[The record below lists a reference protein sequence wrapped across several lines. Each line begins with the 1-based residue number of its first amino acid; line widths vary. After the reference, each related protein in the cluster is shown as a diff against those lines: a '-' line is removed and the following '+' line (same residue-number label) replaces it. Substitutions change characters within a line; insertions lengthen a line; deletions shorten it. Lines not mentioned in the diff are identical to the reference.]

1 MSALSESFE
10 KVKSFYLKYKKVFVI
25 SSVLMVFIIALAL
38 RMAFMFKMEHPELK
52 NDAYNY
58 DVMAKNFLD
67 NGYWGYTDSYSHKR
81 AALKPNAVIT
91 PGYPMFLAAIYSV
104 TGYKDGSPLQTVRTI
119 QAIIGALTCLIVY
132 LLGKKVGN
140 RKVGLIAS
148 FFYAIYPSFVW
159 ATTLILTE
167 TLYNFLFL
175 LYLYIQIR
183 LLDNLKSIKAAVVC
197 GLVFAA
203 AIFVRP
209 VAIPLIVVP
218 FVYQYIKS
226 GDRQVIKTFAFTLAG
241 LAAVLIPWWIRNVVV
256 LDKFILLATQTG
268 NPLIA
273 GSFPYFKNIDL
284 SRYNVE
290 DPFKAGIGYIID
302 GFITQPVLYLKWF
315 TIGKFTYL
323 FKSPWFYPPEGFT
336 FLSSLAVMHGFIVS
350 FGWIGVIVS
359 LIRRRYVLITSY
371 IILLTGLQLLF
382 VPEARYAHS
391 IMPLLMILTACL
403 LEQMLF
409 KRKKEASQINTFNN

>member
-1 MSALSESFE
+1 MNVLSRGFE
-10 KVKSFYLKYKKVFVI
+10 KIKLFYLKYKKIIVV
-25 SSVLMVFIIALAL
+25 SSLLMVFLIALAL
-38 RMAFMFKMEHPELK
+38 RLAFMFKMEHPELK

-81 AALKPNAVIT
+81 PALKPNAVIT

-104 TGYKDGSPLQTVRTI
+104 TGYKDGSPLRTVRTI
-119 QAIIGALTCLIVY
+119 QAILGALTCLIVY

-140 RKVGLIAS
+140 RKVGLMAA
-148 FFYAIYPSFVW
+148 FFYAIYPSFIW

-167 TLYNFLFL
+167 TLYNFLFF
-175 LYLYIQIR
+175 LYLYIQFG
-183 LLDNLKSIKAAVVC
+183 LLDNLKSKKAAVIC
-197 GLVFAA
+197 GLMFAA

-209 VAIPLIVVP
+209 VALPLIVVP
-218 FVYQYIKS
+218 FIYKYIKS
-226 GDRQVIKTFAFTLAG
+226 RDKQVIKTFAFTLAG
-241 LAAVLIPWWIRNVVV
+241 LVVVLIPWWIRNVVV

-273 GSFPYFKNIDL
+273 GSFPYFNNIDL
-284 SRYNVE
+284 SKYNVS

-323 FKSPWFYPPEGFT
+323 FRSPWFYPPAGFA
-336 FLSSLAVMHGFIVS
+336 FLSSLSMLHGFIVS
-350 FGWIGVIVS
+350 FGWIGVVMSI
-359 LIRRRYVLITSY
+359 LRKKYILITGY
-371 IILLTGLQLLF
+371 IILLTGLQLIF

-391 IMPLLMILTACL
+391 IMPLLMILTACILDQL
-403 LEQMLF
+403 LFNHEKGM
-409 KRKKEASQINTFNN
+409 EHSQQV